1 MLSRRLLRIKVFKSL
16 YSHRVSGRDRVDASL
31 AEYRKSVDKCY
42 ELYEL
47 LLGIPPIVADYARE
61 RIDLG
66 KKKLRP
72 TPEDL
77 NPNTRFADNPVIAEL
92 ASLNTF
98 VGLGDNRQEV
108 AKEIYELMLCS
119 HSYKNYMAGAG
130 NDRSFV
136 EKFYSEYFEDN
147 EAFEALLETESI
159 FWADDLNYALIQAI
173 RTIKATPVEL
183 LPQWKAEEDRKF
195 GEGLFLNAV
204 QGMEGYLALVDKLS
218 EHWDL
223 ERIAMSDK
231 LLLVLAIAELVS
243 CPSVPVK
250 VTLDET
256 IEISKHFS
264 TPQSNVF
271 INGILHKA
279 IEELTAEG
287 RIKKEGRGLLDG
299 TAERLEEEAISN

>member
-16 YSHRVSGRDRVDASL
+16 YSHHVSRRERVDASL
-31 AEYRKSVDKCY
+31 TEYRKSVDKCY

-47 LLGIPPIVADYARE
+47 LLGIPPIVADYARQ
-61 RIDLG
+61 RIELS
-66 KKKLRP
+66 KSKLRP
-72 TPEDL
+72 TAQDL
-77 NPNTRFADNPVIAEL
+77 NPNMRFVDNSVIAEL
-92 ASLNTF
+92 AALGTY
-98 VGLGDNRQEV
+98 VGLGDDTEEV

-119 HSYKNYMAGAG
+119 QSYQNYMAGVG
-130 NDRSFV
+130 SDRSFV
-136 EKFYSEYFEDN
+136 EKFYTEYFEDN
-147 EAFEALLETESI
+147 EVFEALLETQSI

-173 RTIKATPVEL
+173 RTIKSSPVEL
-183 LPQWKAEEDRKF
+183 LPQWKSDEDRQF
-195 GEGLFLNAV
+195 GENLFLNAV
-204 QGMEGYLALVDKLS
+204 QHMDEYLALVDKLS

-223 ERIAMSDK
+223 ERIAISDR

-279 IEELTAEG
+279 IEELTGEG
-287 RIKKEGRGLLDG
+287 KIKKEGRGLLDG
-299 TAERLEEEAISN
+299 SATDKEE